1 METKRNEVLEALR
14 ARAKEAREKA
24 IAEGRAIPSIEHR
37 NAFIERMKARAAASE
52 KTMSPMAQERMLKI
66 IERFKNRTK
75 IESHE

>member
-1 METKRNEVLEALR
+1 MDNRNNILKTLQ
-14 ARAKEAREKA
+14 ARVKEA
-24 IAEGRAIPSIEHR
+24 IAEGRAIPSIKHR

>member
-1 METKRNEVLEALR
+1 MDIRNNILKTLQ